1 MSTNKPDFYVL
12 VSNGW
17 RDCES
22 VRKVVDG
29 LEGNVI
35 YIKDFDRGLISVVP
49 ILVPDAQAIIDY
61 RNRKSGED
69 LFLD

>member
-1 MSTNKPDFYVL
+1 MSTNKPDFYVFA
-12 VSNGW
+12 SDGW

-29 LEGNVI
+29 LEGNVM
-35 YIKDFDRGLISVVP
+35 YLKDFDGGLISGVP

-61 RNRKSGED
+61 RNRKSDED